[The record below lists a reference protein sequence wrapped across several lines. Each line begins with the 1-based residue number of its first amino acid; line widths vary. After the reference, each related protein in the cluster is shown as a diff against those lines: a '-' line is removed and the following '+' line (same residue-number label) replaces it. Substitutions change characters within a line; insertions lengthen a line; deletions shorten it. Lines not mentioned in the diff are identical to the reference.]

1 MSTTKIST
9 ALCKAVEI
17 FLHMEF
23 GLICQQVFCE
33 LLWKKLW
40 RMWKTPVDNVE
51 KGCGY
56 KIMSTQFV
64 RKSKIIVRRGGFL
77 TLP

>member
-9 ALCKAVEI
+9 AVCKAVEI
-17 FLHMEF
+17 FLHMEI
-23 GLICQQVFCE
+23 GLNCQQVFCE

-51 KGCGY
+51 KACGN
-56 KIMSTQFV
+56 KIMSTFFV
-64 RKSKIIVRRGGFL
+64 RKRKIIVRRGGL
-77 TLP
+77 LPPL